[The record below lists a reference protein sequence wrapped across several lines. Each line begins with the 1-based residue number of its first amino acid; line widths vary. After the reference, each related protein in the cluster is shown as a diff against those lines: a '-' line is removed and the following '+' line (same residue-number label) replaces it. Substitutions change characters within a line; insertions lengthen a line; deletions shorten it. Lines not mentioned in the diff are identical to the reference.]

1 MPSSLII
8 GSGPAAAAA
17 VLALS
22 EKPDEKI
29 TVFDPGTVLNA
40 ETQEVIARLSR
51 LRVDDWDEEDVRRI
65 SQQPKRV
72 QSDSLPEKRSYGSD
86 FPFANKGQL
95 DGVHSVSRVNPAVIS
110 SAYGGFSNVWGAQI
124 MPFSAATFKAW
135 PFGFS
140 DMEEHYRTIL
150 GHIPFA
156 GESDDLEEWFPL
168 IGSPDALP
176 PLAPRTQMVLAN
188 YDRHRERVRSTGI
201 TIGRARLAFAAPQCQ
216 PCSLCMTGCP
226 RSLIFSASHSFD
238 RFRRNGRID
247 YRSGLLAV
255 RVEQEGD
262 TAVVHAREL
271 SSGRIQRFTA
281 DRVFVGCG
289 AIGTTRLM
297 LGSLGSNQPVHLS
310 ESAQFVLPMIS
321 MKPTPDPR
329 ARREFTLNQFT
340 MVIAR
345 DDEGLDVSQIHFYPF
360 NQAYYDALP
369 GFLKH
374 RAAAFATDRLL
385 SRLTVGLGYLPSW
398 ASPKIRVS
406 AQLSAAAPDELPQIT
421 LTSEGFS
428 EAKVRGKC
436 VPPMLPDVISRIR
449 RAAPYLDLWPVTP
462 RMLWSGGAKS
472 YHFGGSFPHANEPD
486 SGSATTDRLGRLARW
501 DRIHLIDG
509 SVFPNVPA
517 TTFTLTVMANSHRI
531 AREAM
536 QLTA

>member
-1 MPSSLII
+1 MTSSMII

-29 TVFDPGTVLNA
+29 TVFDPGTVLDA
-40 ETQEVIARLSR
+40 ETQEVISRLSK
-51 LRVDDWDEEDVRRI
+51 LRVDDWDEEHVRRV
-65 SQQPKRV
+65 SLQAKQVQP
-72 QSDSLPEKRSYGSD
+72 DSLPEKRSYGSD
-86 FPFANKGQL
+86 FPFVNKGQL
-95 DGVHSVSRVNPAVIS
+95 DGVHSEGRVNSAVIS

-124 MPFSAATFKAW
+124 MPFSAATFKGW
-135 PFGFS
+135 PFDFS

-168 IGSPDALP
+168 IGSPDPLP

-188 YDRHRERVRSTGI
+188 YDRHRDRVRSTGI
-201 TIGRARLAFAAPQCQ
+201 TIGRARLAFSAPKCQ
-216 PCSLCMTGCP
+216 PCGLCMTGCP
-226 RSLIFSASHSFD
+226 RSLIFSAAHSFD
-238 RFRRNGRID
+238 RFRRSGRID
-247 YRSGLLAV
+247 YHSGLLAV
-255 RVEQEGD
+255 RVDQEAD
-262 TAVVHAREL
+262 TAVVEAREL

-289 AIGTTRLM
+289 AVGTTRLI
-297 LGSLGSNQPVHLS
+297 LGSLGSDQPVHLS
-310 ESAQFVLPMIS
+310 ESAQFVLPMMS

-329 ARREFTLNQFT
+329 TRREFTLNQFN
-340 MVIAR
+340 MVIVR
-345 DDEGLDVSQIHFYPF
+345 DDEGFDVTQIHFYPF

-369 GFLKH
+369 GFLQH
-374 RAAAFATDRLL
+374 RAAAFVTDRLL

-398 ASPKIRVS
+398 ASPKVRVTAQVS
-406 AQLSAAAPDELPQIT
+406 ATPDELPQIT

-428 EAKVRGKC
+428 DAKARGKDL
-436 VPPMLPDVISRIR
+436 PPMLADVIKRIWS
-449 RAAPYLDLWPVTP
+449 AAPYLDLWPVTP
-462 RMLWSGGAKS
+462 QMLWSGAAKS
-472 YHFGGSFPHANEPD
+472 YHFGGSFPHASEPD
-486 SGSATTDRLGRLARW
+486 TGSATTDRLGRLARW

-531 AREAM
+531 ACEAM
-536 QLTA
+536 ELTG

>member
-1 MPSSLII
+1 MPSSIII
-8 GSGPAAAAA
+8 GSGPAAVAA

-29 TVFDPGTVLNA
+29 TVFDPGTVLDA
-40 ETQEVIARLSR
+40 ETQEVISRLSK
-51 LRVDDWDEEDVRRI
+51 LRVDDWDEGDVRRV
-65 SQQPKRV
+65 SLQPKRI

-86 FPFANKGQL
+86 FPFVNKGQL
-95 DGVHSVSRVNPAVIS
+95 DGVHSEGRVNSAVIS

-124 MPFSAATFKAW
+124 MPFSAATFKRW
-135 PFGFS
+135 PFDFS

-168 IGSPDALP
+168 IGSPDPLP

-188 YDRHRERVRSTGI
+188 YDRHRDRVRSTGI
-201 TIGRARLAFAAPQCQ
+201 TIGRARLAFSAPECE
-216 PCSLCMTGCP
+216 PCGLCLTGCP

-238 RFRRNGRID
+238 RFRRSGRID
-247 YRSGLLAV
+247 YHSGLLAV
-255 RVEQEGD
+255 RVDQEAD
-262 TAVVHAREL
+262 TAVVAAREL

-289 AIGTTRLM
+289 AIGTTRLI
-297 LGSLGSNQPVHLS
+297 LGSLRSDQPVHLS
-310 ESAQFVLPMIS
+310 ESAQFVLPMMS
-321 MKPTPDPR
+321 VKPTPDPR
-329 ARREFTLNQFT
+329 TKREFTLNQFN
-340 MVIAR
+340 MVIVR
-345 DDEGLDVSQIHFYPF
+345 DDEGFDVSQIHFYPF

-369 GFLKH
+369 GFLQH
-374 RAAAFATDRLL
+374 RAASFATDRLL

-398 ASPKIRVS
+398 ASPKVRVT
-406 AQLSAAAPDELPQIT
+406 AQVSTAPSELPQIS

-428 EAKVRGKC
+428 EARARGKD
-436 VPPMLPDVISRIR
+436 VPPMLPDVIKRIW
-449 RAAPYLDLWPVTP
+449 RAAPYLDLWPATP
-462 RMLWSGGAKS
+462 QMLWSGGAKS
-472 YHFGGSFPHANEPD
+472 YHFGGSFPHASEAD
-486 SGSATTDRLGRLARW
+486 TGSATTDRLGRLARW

-531 AREAM
+531 ASEAM
-536 QLTA
+536 ELTG

>member
-1 MPSSLII
+1 MPSSIII

-29 TVFDPGTVLNA
+29 TVFDPGTALDA
-40 ETQEVIARLSR
+40 DTQEVISRLAK
-51 LRVDDWDEEDVRRI
+51 LRVDDWDEEDVRRV
-65 SQQPKRV
+65 SLQPKRV

-86 FPFANKGQL
+86 FPFVNKGQL
-95 DGVHSVSRVNPAVIS
+95 DGVHSERRVNSAVIS

-124 MPFSAATFKAW
+124 MPFSAATFKGW
-135 PFGFS
+135 PFDFS

-168 IGSPDALP
+168 IGSPDPLP

-188 YDRHRERVRSTGI
+188 YDRHRARVRSTGI
-201 TIGRARLAFAAPQCQ
+201 TIGRARLAFSAPECQ
-216 PCSLCMTGCP
+216 PCGLCLTGCP

-238 RFRRNGRID
+238 CFRRSGRID
-247 YRSGLLAV
+247 YHSGLLAV
-255 RVEQEGD
+255 RVDQEAD
-262 TAVVHAREL
+262 TAVVQAREL

-289 AIGTTRLM
+289 AIGTTRLI
-297 LGSLGSNQPVHLS
+297 LGSLGSDQPVHLS
-310 ESAQFVLPMIS
+310 ESAQFVLPMMS
-321 MKPTPDPR
+321 VKPTPDPR
-329 ARREFTLNQFT
+329 TRREFTLNQFN
-340 MVIAR
+340 MVIGR
-345 DDEGLDVSQIHFYPF
+345 DDEGFDVSQIHFYPF

-369 GFLKH
+369 GFLQH
-374 RAAAFATDRLL
+374 RATAFATDRLL
-385 SRLTVGLGYLPSW
+385 SRLTIGLGYLPSW
-398 ASPKIRVS
+398 ASPKVRITAQVS
-406 AQLSAAAPDELPQIT
+406 AAPDELPQIT
-421 LTSEGFS
+421 LTSDGFS
-428 EAKVRGKC
+428 EAKAKGKD
-436 VPPMLPDVISRIR
+436 VPPMLADVIKRIW

-462 RMLWSGGAKS
+462 QMLWSGGAKS
-472 YHFGGSFPHANEPD
+472 YHFGGSFPHASEPD
-486 SGSATTDRLGRLARW
+486 TGSATTDRLGRLARW

-531 AREAM
+531 ACEAM
-536 QLTA
+536 ELTD

>member
-1 MPSSLII
+1 MPSSIII

-29 TVFDPGTVLNA
+29 TVFDPGTVLEA
-40 ETQEVIARLSR
+40 ETQEVISRLSK

-65 SQQPKRV
+65 SLQPKRL

-95 DGVHSVSRVNPAVIS
+95 DGVHSEGRVNSAVIS

-124 MPFSAATFKAW
+124 MPFSAATLKGW
-135 PFGFS
+135 PFDFS

-168 IGSPDALP
+168 IGSPDPLP

-188 YDRHRERVRSTGI
+188 YDRHRDRVRSTGI
-201 TIGRARLAFAAPQCQ
+201 TIGRARLAFSAPECQ
-216 PCSLCMTGCP
+216 PCGLCMTGCP

-238 RFRRNGRID
+238 RFRRSGRID
-247 YRSGLLAV
+247 YHSGLLAV
-255 RVEQEGD
+255 RVDQEGA
-262 TAVVHAREL
+262 TAVVQAREL
-271 SSGRIQRFTA
+271 SSGRIRRFTA

-289 AIGTTRLM
+289 AIGTTRLI
-297 LGSLGSNQPVHLS
+297 LGSLGSGQPVHLS
-310 ESAQFVLPMIS
+310 ESAQFVLPMMS

-329 ARREFTLNQFT
+329 TRREFTLNQFT
-340 MVIAR
+340 MAIVQ
-345 DDEGLDVSQIHFYPF
+345 DDEGFDVSLIHFYPF
-360 NQAYYDALP
+360 NQAYQDALP
-369 GFLKH
+369 GFLQH

-398 ASPKIRVS
+398 ASPKVRVS
-406 AQLSAAAPDELPQIT
+406 AQVSAAPDELPQIT

-428 EAKVRGKC
+428 EAKVRGKN
-436 VPPMLPDVISRIR
+436 VPPMLPDVIKRIR

-462 RMLWSGGAKS
+462 QMLWSGGAKS
-472 YHFGGSFPHANEPD
+472 YHFGGSFPHAREPD
-486 SGSATTDRLGRLARW
+486 CGRATTDRLGRLARW

-531 AREAM
+531 ACEAM
-536 QLTA
+536 QLTG

>member
-1 MPSSLII
+1 MPSSIII

-22 EKPDEKI
+22 EKPDEKV
-29 TVFDPGTVLNA
+29 TVFDPGTVLDA
-40 ETQEVIARLSR
+40 QTQEVISRLSK
-51 LRVDDWDEEDVRRI
+51 LRVDNWDEEDVRGV
-65 SQQPKRV
+65 SLQPKRIR
-72 QSDSLPEKRSYGSD
+72 SDSLPEKRSYGSD
-86 FPFANKGQL
+86 FPFVNKGQL
-95 DGVHSVSRVNPAVIS
+95 DGVHSEGRVNSAVIS

-124 MPFSAATFKAW
+124 MPFSAATFKGW
-135 PFGFS
+135 PFDFS

-168 IGSPDALP
+168 IGSPDPLP

-188 YDRHRERVRSTGI
+188 YDRHRDRVRSTGI
-201 TIGRARLAFAAPQCQ
+201 TIGRARLAFSAPECQ
-216 PCSLCMTGCP
+216 PCGLCMTGCP
-226 RSLIFSASHSFD
+226 RSLVYSASHSFD
-238 RFRRNGRID
+238 RFRRSGRID
-247 YRSGLLAV
+247 YHSGLLAV
-255 RVEQEGD
+255 RVDQEGD
-262 TAVVHAREL
+262 TAVVQAREL

-289 AIGTTRLM
+289 AIGTTRLI
-297 LGSLGSNQPVHLS
+297 LGSLGSDQPVHLS

-329 ARREFTLNQFT
+329 TRREFTLNQFN
-340 MVIAR
+340 MVIVR
-345 DDEGLDVSQIHFYPF
+345 DDEGFDVSQIHFYPF

-369 GFLKH
+369 GFLQH
-374 RAAAFATDRLL
+374 RAAAFVTDRLL

-398 ASPKIRVS
+398 ASPKVRVT
-406 AQLSAAAPDELPQIT
+406 AQLSADELPKIT

-428 EAKVRGKC
+428 EARASGKD
-436 VPPMLPDVISRIR
+436 VPAMLPDVIKRIR

-472 YHFGGSFPHANEPD
+472 YHFGGSFPHAGEPHT
-486 SGSATTDRLGRLARW
+486 GRATTDRLGRLARW

-531 AREAM
+531 ACEAM
-536 QLTA
+536 QLTG

>member
-1 MPSSLII
+1 MPSAIII

-22 EKPDEKI
+22 EKPNEKI
-29 TVFDPGTVLNA
+29 TVFDPGTVLDA
-40 ETQEVIARLSR
+40 ETQEIISRLSK
-51 LRVDDWDEEDVRRI
+51 LRVDDWDAEDVRRV
-65 SQQPKRV
+65 SLQPKQVR
-72 QSDSLPEKRSYGSD
+72 SDSLPEKRSYGSD
-86 FPFANKGQL
+86 FPFVNRGQL
-95 DGVHSVSRVNPAVIS
+95 DGVHSEGRVNSAVIS

-124 MPFSAATFKAW
+124 MPFSAATFKGW
-135 PFGFS
+135 PFDFS

-168 IGSPDALP
+168 IGSPDPLP

-188 YDRHRERVRSTGI
+188 YDRHRDRVRSTGI
-201 TIGRARLAFAAPQCQ
+201 TIGRARLAFSAPECQ
-216 PCSLCMTGCP
+216 PCGLCMTGCP

-238 RFRRNGRID
+238 GFRRSGRID

-255 RVEQEGD
+255 RVDQEGD
-262 TAVVHAREL
+262 TAVVQAREL

-289 AIGTTRLM
+289 AIGTTRLI
-297 LGSLGSNQPVHLS
+297 LGSLGSDQPVHLS
-310 ESAQFVLPMIS
+310 ESAQFVLPMMS

-329 ARREFTLNQFT
+329 TRREFTLNQFN
-340 MVIAR
+340 MVIGR
-345 DDEGLDVSQIHFYPF
+345 DEEGFDVSQIHFYPF

-369 GFLKH
+369 GFLQH

-398 ASPKIRVS
+398 ASPKVRVTTQVS
-406 AQLSAAAPDELPQIT
+406 AAPDELPQIT

-428 EAKVRGKC
+428 EAKVRGKD
-436 VPPMLPDVISRIR
+436 VPPMLPDVLKRIR

-462 RMLWSGGAKS
+462 QMLWSGGAKS
-472 YHFGGSFPHANEPD
+472 YHFGGSFPHASEPD

-531 AREAM
+531 ACEAM
-536 QLTA
+536 QLTG

>member
-1 MPSSLII
+1 MPSAIII

-29 TVFDPGTVLNA
+29 TVFDPGTLLDA
-40 ETQEVIARLSR
+40 ETQEIISRLSK
-51 LRVDDWDEEDVRRI
+51 LRVDDWDAEDVRRV
-65 SQQPKRV
+65 SLQPKQVR
-72 QSDSLPEKRSYGSD
+72 SDSLPEKRSYGSD
-86 FPFANKGQL
+86 FPFVNRGQL
-95 DGVHSVSRVNPAVIS
+95 DGVHSEGRVNSAVIS

-124 MPFSAATFKAW
+124 MPFSAATFKGW
-135 PFGFS
+135 PFDFS

-168 IGSPDALP
+168 IGSPDPLP

-188 YDRHRERVRSTGI
+188 YDRHRDRVRSTGI
-201 TIGRARLAFAAPQCQ
+201 TIGRARLAFSAPECQ
-216 PCSLCMTGCP
+216 PCGLCMTGCP

-238 RFRRNGRID
+238 GFRRSGRID
-247 YRSGLLAV
+247 YRRGLLAV
-255 RVEQEGD
+255 RVDQEGD
-262 TAVVHAREL
+262 TAVVQAREL

-289 AIGTTRLM
+289 AIGTTRLI
-297 LGSLGSNQPVHLS
+297 LGSRGSDQPVHLS
-310 ESAQFVLPMIS
+310 ESAQFVLPMMS

-329 ARREFTLNQFT
+329 TRREFTLNQFN
-340 MVIAR
+340 MVIGR
-345 DDEGLDVSQIHFYPF
+345 DDEGFDVSQIHFYPF

-369 GFLKH
+369 GLLQH

-398 ASPKIRVS
+398 ASPKVRVTTQVS
-406 AQLSAAAPDELPQIT
+406 AAPDELPQIT

-428 EAKVRGKC
+428 EAKVRGKDM
-436 VPPMLPDVISRIR
+436 PPMLPDVLKRIR

-462 RMLWSGGAKS
+462 QMLWSGGAKS
-472 YHFGGSFPHANEPD
+472 YHFGGSFPHASEPD

-531 AREAM
+531 ACEAM
-536 QLTA
+536 QLTG

>member
-1 MPSSLII
+1 MPSSVII

-29 TVFDPGTVLNA
+29 TVFDPGTVLDA
-40 ETQEVIARLSR
+40 ETQEVISRLSK
-51 LRVDDWDEEDVRRI
+51 LRVDDWDEEDVRRV
-65 SQQPKRV
+65 SLQPKQV

-86 FPFANKGQL
+86 FPFVNKGQL
-95 DGVHSVSRVNPAVIS
+95 DGVHCEGRVNSAVIS

-124 MPFSAATFKAW
+124 MPFSAATFRRW
-135 PFGFS
+135 PFDFS

-168 IGSPDALP
+168 IGSPDPLP

-188 YDRHRERVRSTGI
+188 YDRHRDRVRSTGI
-201 TIGRARLAFAAPQCQ
+201 TIGRARLAFSAPECQ
-216 PCSLCMTGCP
+216 PCGLCMTGCP
-226 RSLIFSASHSFD
+226 QSLIFSASHSFD
-238 RFRRNGRID
+238 RFRRSGRID

-255 RVEQEGD
+255 RVDQEGD

-289 AIGTTRLM
+289 PIGTTRLI
-297 LGSLGSNQPVHLS
+297 LGSLGSDQPVHLS
-310 ESAQFVLPMIS
+310 ESAQFVLPMMS

-329 ARREFTLNQFT
+329 TRREFTLNQFN
-340 MVIAR
+340 MVIGE
-345 DDEGLDVSQIHFYPF
+345 DDEGFDVSQIHFYPF

-369 GFLKH
+369 GFLQH
-374 RAAAFATDRLL
+374 PAAAFATDRLL

-398 ASPKIRVS
+398 ASPKVRVT
-406 AQLSAAAPDELPQIT
+406 AQMSAAPDELPQIT

-428 EAKVRGKC
+428 EAKVKGKD
-436 VPPMLPDVISRIR
+436 VPPMLPDVIKRIR

-462 RMLWSGGAKS
+462 QMLWSGGAKS
-472 YHFGGSFPHANEPD
+472 YHFGGSFPHASERNT
-486 SGSATTDRLGRLARW
+486 GRATTDRLGRLARW

-531 AREAM
+531 ACEAM
-536 QLTA
+536 ELTG

>member
-1 MPSSLII
+1 MPSSIII

-29 TVFDPGTVLNA
+29 TVFDPGTVLEA
-40 ETQEVIARLSR
+40 ETQEVISRLSK

-65 SQQPKRV
+65 SLQPKRL

-95 DGVHSVSRVNPAVIS
+95 DGVHSEGRVNSAVIS

-124 MPFSAATFKAW
+124 MPFSAATLKGW
-135 PFGFS
+135 PFDFS

-168 IGSPDALP
+168 IGSPDPLP

-188 YDRHRERVRSTGI
+188 YDRHRDRVRSAGI
-201 TIGRARLAFAAPQCQ
+201 TIGRARLAFSAPECQ
-216 PCSLCMTGCP
+216 PCGLCMTGCP

-238 RFRRNGRID
+238 RFRRSGRID
-247 YRSGLLAV
+247 YHSGLLAV
-255 RVEQEGD
+255 RVDQEGA
-262 TAVVHAREL
+262 TAVVQAREL

-289 AIGTTRLM
+289 AIGTTRLI
-297 LGSLGSNQPVHLS
+297 LGSLGSGQPVHLS
-310 ESAQFVLPMIS
+310 ESAQFVLPMMS

-329 ARREFTLNQFT
+329 TRREFTLNQFT
-340 MVIAR
+340 MAIVQ
-345 DDEGLDVSQIHFYPF
+345 DDEGFDVSLIHFYPF
-360 NQAYYDALP
+360 NQAYQDALP
-369 GFLKH
+369 GFLQH

-398 ASPKIRVS
+398 ASPKVRVS
-406 AQLSAAAPDELPQIT
+406 AQVSAAPDELPQIT

-428 EAKVRGKC
+428 EAKVRGKN
-436 VPPMLPDVISRIR
+436 VPPMLPDVIKRIR

-462 RMLWSGGAKS
+462 QMLWSGGAKS
-472 YHFGGSFPHANEPD
+472 YHFGGSFPHAREPD
-486 SGSATTDRLGRLARW
+486 CGRATTDRLGRLARW

-531 AREAM
+531 ACEAM
-536 QLTA
+536 QLTG

>member
-1 MPSSLII
+1 MPSSIII

-29 TVFDPGTVLNA
+29 TVFDPGTVLDA
-40 ETQEVIARLSR
+40 ETQEVISRLSK
-51 LRVDDWDEEDVRRI
+51 LRVDDWDEEDVRRV
-65 SQQPKRV
+65 SLQPKQV

-86 FPFANKGQL
+86 FPFVNKGQL
-95 DGVHSVSRVNPAVIS
+95 DGVHCEGRVNSAVIS

-124 MPFSAATFKAW
+124 MPFSAATFRRW
-135 PFGFS
+135 PFDFS

-168 IGSPDALP
+168 IGSPDPLP

-188 YDRHRERVRSTGI
+188 YDRHRDRVRSTGI
-201 TIGRARLAFAAPQCQ
+201 TIGRARLAFSAPECQ
-216 PCSLCMTGCP
+216 PCGLCMTGCP
-226 RSLIFSASHSFD
+226 QSLIFSASHSFD
-238 RFRRNGRID
+238 RFRRSGRID

-255 RVEQEGD
+255 RVDQEGD

-289 AIGTTRLM
+289 PIGTTRLI
-297 LGSLGSNQPVHLS
+297 LGSLGSDQPVHLS
-310 ESAQFVLPMIS
+310 ESAQFVLPMMS

-329 ARREFTLNQFT
+329 TRREFTLNQFN
-340 MVIAR
+340 MVIGE
-345 DDEGLDVSQIHFYPF
+345 DDEGFDVSQIHFYPF

-369 GFLKH
+369 GFLQH
-374 RAAAFATDRLL
+374 PAAAFATDRLL

-398 ASPKIRVS
+398 ASPKVRVT
-406 AQLSAAAPDELPQIT
+406 AQMSAAPDELPQIT

-428 EAKVRGKC
+428 EAKVKGKD
-436 VPPMLPDVISRIR
+436 VPPMLPDVIKRIR

-462 RMLWSGGAKS
+462 QMLWSGGAKS
-472 YHFGGSFPHANEPD
+472 YHFGGSFPHASERNT
-486 SGSATTDRLGRLARW
+486 GRATTDRLGRLARW

-531 AREAM
+531 ACEAM
-536 QLTA
+536 ELTG